1 MKKIVADVLC
11 IVMMMSCVVSAMAIS
26 ERYGFLYE
34 RIDNSDVV
42 EIVGIA
48 TDGELADAQT
58 ISVPYSIRGMSVV
71 QIGQSAFINNN
82 IIQNMYLTENIL
94 QICDNAMYGMKSLKS
109 IVLPENLTILG
120 SRAFS
125 YCTAL
130 ESVEFKTNNL
140 SEIKD
145 YTFYGCTRLNDVV
158 LSDSI
163 FEIGEYAFAQCMSLD
178 NIYIPPTVSI
188 IADTAFYSTKNGFT
202 IYGYKNSQ
210 AYYYAQKNSIPF
222 VDMKDKAL
230 ADLDEMITQAENEM
244 AVSFRYI
251 ESSVNDLEQAI
262 RQAKTVQNNSS
273 STEEQ
278 AKNTMAN
285 LESRINALVRI
296 TESDTRAVLKGCS
309 LSLEGDIGLNFYV
322 ELDSSV
328 VDSETAYVQ
337 FTIPKGDNT
346 EIKKVY
352 IKDATL
358 KSSMGENYYSF
369 KCRVAPKEMNLRV
382 KAQFFDN
389 GNGGTE
395 YTYSVKNYADYILAH
410 TENWQYA
417 QAEEIVKAMLNYGAY
432 SQSYFD
438 DETETLVNENLTE
451 TEKDVSDVTAQTIN
465 KPYDKTTQ
473 NHLFEGVT
481 FAGATVSLK
490 SETTLSLYFQS
501 EETLSFSCQGK
512 ILSTT
517 KKDGYQIVRING
529 IPAKEIGN
537 DFTVTVTAGENS
549 GTVIYS
555 PLNYCYN
562 VLNDNQNS
570 EKFQNAVKALYKYWQ
585 CADVYFL

>member
-309 LSLEGDIGLNFYV
+309 LSLEGDIGLNFYMQ
-322 ELDSSV
+322 LDGSV
-328 VDSETAYVQ
+328 ADSETAYVQ

-352 IKDATL
+352 IKDATP

-410 TENWQYA
+410 TEVSQYA

-432 SQSYFD
+432 SQLYFD

-451 TEKDVSDVTAQTIN
+451 TEKDVSDITAQTIN
-465 KPYDKTTQ
+465 KPYDKTIQ

-490 SETTLSLYFQS
+490 SEATLSLYFRS

-517 KKDGYQIVRING
+517 QKDGYQIVRING
-529 IPAKEIGN
+529 IPAKELGN
-537 DFTVTVTAGENS
+537 DFTVTVTAKENS
-549 GTVIYS
+549 GTVLYS

-562 VLNDNQNS
+562 VLNDSANDTNWQNV
-570 EKFQNAVKALYKYWQ
+570 VKALYKYWQ
-585 CADVYFL
+585 SADIYFP

>member
-1 MKKIVADVLC
+1 MKKMVAVVLC
-11 IVMMMSCVVSAMAIS
+11 LVMIMSFGVSAGAVS
-26 ERYGFLYE
+26 QRYGFLYD
-34 RIDNSDVV
+34 RIDNSDVL
-42 EIVGIA
+42 EIVGIVS
-48 TDGELADAQT
+48 DGELADAQT
-58 ISVPYSIRGMSVV
+58 INIPYSIRGLTVI
-71 QIGQSAFINNN
+71 QIGQSALMDNTTVENVN
-82 IIQNMYLTENIL
+82 LTEKIL
-94 QICDNAMYGMKSLKS
+94 QISDNAMYGMKALKS
-109 IVLPENLTILG
+109 MVLPENLTILG
-120 SRAFS
+120 KSAFS
-125 YCTAL
+125 HCSSL
-130 ESVEFKTNNL
+130 KTVTFDTEKL
-140 SEIKD
+140 LQIQD
-145 YTFYGCTRLNDVV
+145 FTFYGCTQLNDVV
-158 LSDSI
+158 LPDSV

-202 IYGYKNSQ
+202 IYGYKGSY
-210 AYYYAQKNSIPF
+210 AYRYALNKNIPF
-222 VDMKDKAL
+222 VDMKEKTFAE
-230 ADLDEMITQAENEM
+230 LDEMIVQAENQM
-244 AVSFRYI
+244 AVSFRYT

>member
-1 MKKIVADVLC
+1 MKKAVAVVLC
-11 IVMMMSCVVSAMAIS
+11 VVMILSFGISTMAVG
-26 ERYGFLYE
+26 EKYGFLYNRLE
-34 RIDNSDVV
+34 NSEVL

-58 ISVPYSIRGMSVV
+58 ISIPYSIRGMSVIR
-71 QIGQSAFINNN
+71 IGQSAFINNKL
-82 IIQNMYLTENIL
+82 IQNVQLTENIV
-94 QICDNAMYGMKSLKS
+94 QIADNAMYGMKALKS
-109 IVLPENLTILG
+109 IILPKNLTTLG
-120 SRAFS
+120 KNAFS
-125 YCTAL
+125 YCTDL
-130 ESVEFKTNNL
+130 ESVIFQTNNL
-140 SEIKD
+140 SEIKEF
-145 YTFYGCTRLNDVV
+145 TFYGCTKLNDVV
-158 LSDSI
+158 LSDSVA
-163 FEIGEYAFAQCMSLD
+163 EIGEYAFAQCMSLD

-188 IADTAFYSTKNGFT
+188 IADTAFYSANNSFT

-210 AYYYAQKNSIPF
+210 AYYYAQKNNIPF
-222 VDMKDKAL
+222 VDMKEKAF
-230 ADLDEMITQAENEM
+230 AELDEMIIQAENQM
-244 AVSFRYI
+244 AVSFRYT

-352 IKDATL
+352 IKDSTL

-537 DFTVTVTAGENS
+537 DFTVTVTSEENS